1 MDVCHDHNLNKPP
14 PAARPYGIRVRLRP
28 GESFMHLLGKDWETH
43 HWYPTP
49 EERDRALAD
58 MASEHIYSRRGDRPT
73 LRFDAVERDEA

>member
-1 MDVCHDHNLNKPP
+1 MDICHDHNLNTPR
-14 PAARPYGIRVRLRP
+14 PASRPYGIRVRLRP
-28 GESFMHLLGKDWETH
+28 GESFMHLLGNDWEAY
-43 HWYPTP
+43 HWYATP